1 MNIGITGGIG
11 SGKTTV
17 CRLFEKLYKIPVYY
31 ADSRAKKLMTYDQA
45 LKSAI
50 KKEFGPDIYHSNG
63 RLNRAALA
71 AIVFNDKKRLS
82 TLNALVHPAVYED
95 GIRWF
100 KEMKGTAPYL
110 LKEAALLYESD
121 SASQLDKIIVVHVD
135 DETRIARVMKRDRC
149 DRKSVLDRMNKQM
162 DQQEKMNRA
171 DYLINNADR
180 KQLLPQIK
188 KIHLELLALSQ

>member
-17 CRLFEKLYKIPVYY
+17 CKLFEKLYNIPVYY
-31 ADSRAKKLMTYDQA
+31 ADGQAKKLMTYDPT
-45 LKSAI
+45 LKAAI
-50 KKEFGPDIYHSNG
+50 KKEFGPAVYHPNG

-71 AIVFNDKKRLS
+71 AIVFNDKRKLN
-82 TLNALVHPAVYED
+82 TLNALVHPAVYKD

-100 KEMKGTAPYL
+100 AEMKGTAPYL

-135 DETRIARVMKRDRC
+135 DEKRIQRVMKRDRC

-162 DQQEKMNRA
+162 AQVEKMKRA
-171 DYLINNADR
+171 DYLIDNADR

-188 KIHLELLALSQ
+188 KIHLQLLALSQ